1 MIVPSP
7 PDGVSPG
14 IITGAA
20 GESEKSKLANIEQKE
35 ENIYE
40 RISLKVA
47 IQPKINTTT
56 CRLAVDKPCLYL

>member
-1 MIVPSP
+1 M
-7 PDGVSPG
+7 SPG

-35 ENIYE
+35 ENIYD

-47 IQPKINTTT
+47 IQQKINTT
-56 CRLAVDKPCLYL
+56 RLAVDRANPCLYL

>member
-1 MIVPSP
+1 M
-7 PDGVSPG
+7 SPG

-35 ENIYE
+35 ENIYD

-47 IQPKINTTT
+47 IQQKINTTRRYGI
-56 CRLAVDKPCLYL
+56 CPREYY